1 MVEYKVIRERTKISG
16 HTVGMD
22 KSSLGQSDIQ
32 RVMVN
37 RVNNCLSMSCWCGSA
52 KNKLLWPLKLKIWG
66 NRLEK
71 LIESMSIV
79 ISKVGQVQFSVCE
92 GKCFHTPRPP
102 PNTVASSVL
111 LAWATCPMLS
121 LRPCSGIVW
130 QRAASHI
137 PKMCY
142 GTNHD
147 IVSANV
153 CPYLHPCLLFS
164 CRYCC

>member
-22 KSSLGQSDIQ
+22 KSALGQSDIQ

-79 ISKVGQVQFSVCE
+79 ISKVGQVQFSVRASASIHLDPPQTQWPHPYSLLEQLVPCCLSDHAQALS
-92 GKCFHTPRPP
+92 GRGLLHIFPKC
-102 PNTVASSVL
+102 
-111 LAWATCPMLS
+111 ATELTM
-121 LRPCSGIVW
+121 
-130 QRAASHI
+130 
-137 PKMCY
+137 
-142 GTNHD
+142 T
-147 IVSANV
+147 
-153 CPYLHPCLLFS
+153 
-164 CRYCC
+164 